1 MDKIISQKMND
12 LEIFSPNHS
21 NYISNVNCEQ
31 PNWDSNPDAEALL
44 LRQLRRPIPPS
55 GH

>member
-21 NYISNVNCEQ
+21 NYRSNVNCEVPQ
-31 PNWDSNPDAEALL
+31 VGLEPTPED
-44 LRQLRRPIPPS
+44 
-55 GH
+55 